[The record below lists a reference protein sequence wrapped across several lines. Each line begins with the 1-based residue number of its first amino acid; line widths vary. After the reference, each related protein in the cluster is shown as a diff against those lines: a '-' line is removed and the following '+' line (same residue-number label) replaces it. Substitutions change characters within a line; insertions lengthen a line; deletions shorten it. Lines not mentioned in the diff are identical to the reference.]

1 MFFDIG
7 PLELVALAVI
17 ALLVLGPDKLPRYAA
32 DAARVL
38 RQVRRM
44 ASDAKAEVSRELG
57 PELQDISMADLNP
70 RSLVRKHL
78 LDPVDL
84 DDLEAHLD
92 WAGLAP
98 DTSGATAQNRMF
110 FRKLK
115 PTSAVCKAFAPA
127 SSRSMM
133 YSGALGLAVLA
144 AKRRLKSMIPVPGS
158 VNV

>member
-57 PELQDISMADLNP
+57 PELQDISMTDLNP

-78 LDPVDL
+78 LDPLDL
-84 DDLEAHLD
+84 DDLD
-92 WAGLAP
+92 GAGRSS
-98 DTSGATAQNRMF
+98 DRGGASTG
-110 FRKLK
+110 
-115 PTSAVCKAFAPA
+115 P
-127 SSRSMM
+127 
-133 YSGALGLAVLA
+133 
-144 AKRRLKSMIPVPGS
+144 
-158 VNV
+158 

>member
-17 ALLVLGPDKLPRYAA
+17 AMLVLGPDKLPRYAA

-44 ASDAKAEVSRELG
+44 ANDAKTEMSRELG

-78 LDPVDL
+78 LDPLDL
-84 DDLEAHLD
+84 DD
-92 WAGLAP
+92 
-98 DTSGATAQNRMF
+98 
-110 FRKLK
+110 
-115 PTSAVCKAFAPA
+115 PTT
-127 SSRSMM
+127 
-133 YSGALGLAVLA
+133 
-144 AKRRLKSMIPVPGS
+144 
-158 VNV
+158 

>member
-1 MFFDIG
+1 MVFDIG

-57 PELQDISMADLNP
+57 PELQDISMSDLNP

-78 LDPVDL
+78 LDPMDL
-84 DDLEAHLD
+84 DDVER
-92 WAGLAP
+92 P
-98 DTSGATAQNRMF
+98 S
-110 FRKLK
+110 
-115 PTSAVCKAFAPA
+115 
-127 SSRSMM
+127 
-133 YSGALGLAVLA
+133 
-144 AKRRLKSMIPVPGS
+144 
-158 VNV
+158 